1 VQVYIK
7 PARSRS
13 FGEDQKLVVQLQ
25 LVPHDH
31 SPGKKRSR
39 PRRAADK
46 SPHKKSNS
54 SNSNNNDNDE
64 EVEEVEDDD
73 EDEDDFG
80 DYSGEDSEFMPAGP
94 SENAGGSPP
103 KRRRSNHHHAHHG
116 SSRNALPTVITV
128 DIEDSDQERTVSVPS
143 AQCPTARPLTRSWRR
158 RAEAK
163 KQKQGQ
169 GASRRGPPP
178 SGAAALL
185 DDEVIEISTD

>member
-1 VQVYIK
+1 VQVYVK

-73 EDEDDFG
+73 DDDDDFG

-94 SENAGGSPP
+94 SENAGGSPA
-103 KRRRSNHHHAHHG
+103 KRRRSNHHAHHGG
-116 SSRNALPTVITV
+116 SSRNALPTIITV
-128 DIEDSDQERTVSVPS
+128 DIEDSDHEWTVNVPS
-143 AQCPTARPLTRSWRR
+143 AQSPTARPLTRSWRR
-158 RAEAK
+158 RAETK